1 VDYASSLLGL
11 LPGARRGTPG
21 VKELLSKVSSYLP
34 AEQVERV
41 RQATEFGAAA
51 HQGQKRL
58 SGEPYITHPVAAA
71 EILAE
76 LHLDGDTLVGAI
88 LHDVIEDT
96 PIAKAD
102 IARQF
107 GNDVAE
113 IVDGV
118 TKLDQIRFKNR
129 EEAQAENFR
138 KMLLAMVRDL
148 RVILVKLADRTH
160 NLRTIDA
167 LPPAKRRAIARETL
181 DIYAP
186 VAERLGLYSM
196 KLELE
201 DLGFRTLYPQRYRVI
216 ERALK
221 KARGNQKEFLGKI
234 HKQFE
239 AQLKKAGIAARV
251 EAREKHL
258 YSIYRKMLRK
268 RATLAE
274 IVDVYG
280 LRIIVD
286 SADTSYRALGVVH
299 SIYKPMP
306 GRFKDY
312 VAIPRIN
319 GYQSLH
325 TTLFGPNGVPIEVQ
339 IRTEDMDR
347 VAESGIAA
355 HWKYKEGDSE
365 GSAQQERARKW
376 LSNLVEMQEG
386 GNTEEFIE
394 SVKVDLFPDKV
405 YVFTPKGEI
414 LRLPRGATVVDFAYA
429 VHTDIGNRCVAAKV
443 DRRLAPLR
451 TVLRNGQTIQIITAK
466 GARPSPSW
474 VNFVVTAKARSAVR
488 HYLKT
493 LRRGEAEELGRR
505 LLGQALA
512 EFDLEHSDISEAA
525 WAAALPELGLKS
537 ASELYERLGLG
548 ERLAPLV
555 ARRLLPHEHSGAADA
570 AAIAAEGTGTEG
582 ALASRGA
589 AADGAGVAGGGAPL
603 AVAGTEGLLVTYANC
618 CHPLPHEPILAFLS
632 TGRGIVIHRATC
644 GNVEDYH
651 KHPEKWLP
659 VSWQHKIARQFLAEI
674 RIESVNRMGVLAA
687 LSAAIAS
694 TQTNVVHVTIE
705 QRDAE
710 TSVIVFVLEV
720 SDRKHLARVVRIT
733 RRMPDVLRVERTIA
747 KVRRPERTR
756 SARGPHTPPT
766 PAP

>member
-11 LPGARRGTPG
+11 LPGAKRGTPG
-21 VKELLSKVSSYLP
+21 VRELLSKVGEYLP
-34 AEQVERV
+34 EDQVGRV
-41 RQATEFGAAA
+41 REAAEFGAAA
-51 HQGQKRL
+51 HQGQTRI

-71 EILAE
+71 EILAD
-76 LHLDGDTLVGAI
+76 LHLDADTLIGAI

-102 IARQF
+102 IARRF
-107 GNDVAE
+107 GHDVAE

-118 TKLDQIRFKNR
+118 TKLDQIQFKNR

-160 NLRTIDA
+160 NLRTIEA
-167 LPPAKRRAIARETL
+167 LPLAKRRAIARETL

-201 DLGFRTLYPQRYRVI
+201 DLGFCTLYPQRYRVL
-216 ERALK
+216 EKALK

-234 HKQFE
+234 RLQLE
-239 AQLKKAGIAARV
+239 AALKKAGIPGRV

-268 RATLAE
+268 RTALAE

-280 LRIIVD
+280 LRVIVD
-286 SADTSYRALGVVH
+286 AADTCYRALGVVH
-299 SIYKPMP
+299 SVYKPMP

-312 VAIPRIN
+312 VAIPRAN

-325 TTLFGPNGVPIEVQ
+325 TMLFGPNGVPIEVQ
-339 IRTEDMDR
+339 IRTVDMDR

-355 HWKYKEGDSE
+355 HWKYKEGETE

-386 GNTEEFIE
+386 GNSEEFIE

-405 YVFTPKGEI
+405 YVFTPRGEI

-451 TVLRNGQTIQIITAK
+451 TVLRNGQTVEIITAK
-466 GARPSPSW
+466 GASPNPSW
-474 VNFVVTAKARSAVR
+474 VNFVVTAKARSAIR
-488 HYLKT
+488 HYLKS
-493 LRRGEAEELGRR
+493 LRRGEAIELGRR
-505 LLGQALA
+505 LLTQALA
-512 EFDLEHSDISEAA
+512 EFDLTPASVEPTA
-525 WAAALPELGLKS
+525 WQAALAELGLHDPE
-537 ASELYERLGLG
+537 ELYEKIGLG
-548 ERLAPLV
+548 ERLAPLT
-555 ARRLLPHEHSGAADA
+555 ARRLLPGERLGL
-570 AAIAAEGTGTEG
+570 ETGVLT
-582 ALASRGA
+582 
-589 AADGAGVAGGGAPL
+589 PL
-603 AVAGTEGLLVTYANC
+603 AVAGTEGLLVTYAHC
-618 CHPLPHEPILAFLS
+618 CYPLPHEPILAFLS
-632 TGRGIVIHRATC
+632 SGRGIVIHRDTC
-644 GNVEDYH
+644 GNVEDYR

-659 VSWQHKIARQFLAEI
+659 ISWQHKIARLFQSEI
-674 RIESVNRMGVLAA
+674 RIEAVNRMGVLAA
-687 LSAAIAS
+687 VSASIS
-694 TQTNVVHVTIE
+694 NTQTNIDHVTME

-710 TSVIVFVLEV
+710 VTVLVFVLEV
-720 SDRKHLARVVRIT
+720 MDRKHLARVVRT
-733 RRMPDVLRVERTIA
+733 VRRMPDVLRVVRTIA
-747 KVRRPERTR
+747 GTRRHQ
-756 SARGPHTPPT
+756 RGNGDGTD
-766 PAP
+766 ALDVAEDGDGDDAAASGD